1 VTSRVPPDFERVV
14 AGYRGTIRRIA
25 AVAEGNRALAQELEQ
40 EMLIAVWRALPRY
53 RADASLKT
61 FVARVAQYR
70 ATTHVACE
78 ARRPRT
84 QEMHDALASDA
95 PDPGAQAEAD
105 DMHARVAAALRGLPA
120 GLREVA
126 ALTLEGMSPG
136 EIADV
141 LGVTPNAVS
150 LRLLRAKALLAQAL
164 GGGMQT

>member
-1 VTSRVPPDFERVV
+1 VSGASHTFEQVV
-14 AGYRGTIRRIA
+14 AEHGGMIRRIA
-25 AVAEGNRALAQELEQ
+25 AVAEANRALAQELEQ
-40 EMLIAVWRALPRY
+40 EMLVAVWRALPGY
-53 RADASLKT
+53 REDASLKT
-61 FVARVAQYR
+61 FVARIAQYR
-70 ATTHVACE
+70 ATTHVARE

-84 QEMHDALASDA
+84 EEVHEALASDE

-105 DMHARVAAALRGLPA
+105 DTRARLAAALRGLPA

-164 GGGMQT
+164 GGGMQA